1 MAKYKA
7 QIPRKVFI
15 RRYLAALLGVSGKT
29 VERKFWPNYGPLNV
43 RKYLIGKGFWLKER
57 KKKQQD

>member
-1 MAKYKA
+1 MRQKA

-29 VERKFWPNYGPLNV
+29 VERRFWPVYDPLAV
-43 RKYLIGKGFWLKER
+43 RKYLINKGFMLKER
-57 KKKQQD
+57 KKYKRK